1 MEVFFDRP
9 PLDEAL
15 AHLDPAHTA
24 TGPDLGRW
32 PTADAVIAGP
42 THYDAAH
49 LDAAP
54 NLRIVARTGIGVD
67 SVDLDAA
74 TERGVIVCNTPDGP
88 TVSTAEHTLALLL
101 LAAKRLDVTQS
112 ALRAAEGSYHER
124 SPAIELAGRTIGLVG
139 YGRIGRRV
147 ATMADGIGMSVL
159 VHDPFADIDRP
170 SAELDDLLA
179 ASDVVSLHLPA
190 TPQTR
195 HLLDADRF
203 ALLRP
208 GAILVN
214 CARGGLVDH
223 DALVDAL
230 DRGQVG
236 VAALDVTDPEPLPPD
251 HPLLH
256 RDDVIVTPHVASATH
271 AGRMRMQVTAIEA
284 VNAVLAGHRPD
295 HVCNP
300 DVLDRIGDL

>member
-9 PLDEAL
+9 PLPEAL
-15 AHLDPAHTA
+15 AHLDATHTA
-24 TGPDLGRW
+24 TGPDLAAW
-32 PTADAVIAGP
+32 PTAAAVVAGP

-54 NLRIVARTGIGVD
+54 GLRVVARTGIGVD

-88 TVSTAEHTLALLL
+88 TISTAEHTMALLL
-101 LAAKRLDVTQS
+101 LAAKRLDVTQA
-112 ALRAAEGSYHER
+112 ALRAAAGNYHES
-124 SPAIELAGRTIGLVG
+124 SPAIELAGRTLGLVG
-139 YGRIGRRV
+139 YGRIGRLV
-147 ATMADGIGMSVL
+147 ARMAESFGMSVL
-159 VHDPFADIDRP
+159 VHDPFVEIDRP
-170 SAELDDLLA
+170 TASLDQLLA
-179 ASDVVSLHLPA
+179 ASDVVSLHLPL
-190 TPQTR
+190 TPDTR
-195 HLLDADRF
+195 HLLGADRF
-203 ALLRP
+203 SLMRR

-230 DRGQVG
+230 DDGMLS
-236 VAALDVTDPEPLPPD
+236 VAALDVTEPEPLAPD

-271 AGRMRMQVTAIEA
+271 AGRMRMQVAAIGA
-284 VNAVLAGHRPD
+284 VNAVLAGERPE

-300 DVLDRIGDL
+300 AVLDQI